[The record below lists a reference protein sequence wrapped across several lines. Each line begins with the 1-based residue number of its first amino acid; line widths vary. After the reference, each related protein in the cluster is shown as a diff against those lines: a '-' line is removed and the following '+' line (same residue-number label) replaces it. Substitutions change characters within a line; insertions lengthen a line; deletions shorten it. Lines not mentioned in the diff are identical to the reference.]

1 MAANTKI
8 EWTHRPGTT
17 PATLNAL
24 AGCQKISP
32 GCQHCYAIPVA
43 HVRGGNPLPIMQ
55 EKFGGTTRYE
65 GGNYVWTGRVGYS
78 EKTLLS
84 PILKT
89 APHTFFVNSLS
100 DLFYEGVTREIRD
113 RHFAMFSLTPQ
124 HTHMVLTKRSDVMYE
139 YLSDPHVRLRILDA
153 AARMAADHWPAN
165 RTLPLGI
172 HWKDKAKWRSETAY
186 GEPAEFPWPL
196 PNVWLGVSAENQ
208 ACADLRV
215 PFLLETPAAI
225 RFVSAEPL
233 IGEVD
238 FTVIGRQASNFDRS
252 MPGFERCKGFYL
264 DALAGANGVLM
275 HDGTCHEE
283 PVGHRSGLDWVI
295 CGGESGRDARPM
307 NPEWARKMRDD
318 CRASGVAFF
327 MKQMGSTFGPKK
339 GSAIPADLLVR
350 EWPHVKYEGDASQSH
365 PSQAGATTVSV

>member
-24 AGCQKISP
+24 VGCQKISP

-55 EKFGGTTRYE
+55 DKFGGTTRYE
-65 GGNYVWTGRVGYS
+65 GGNYIWTGRVGYS

-100 DLFYEGVTREIRD
+100 DLFYEGVTSEIRD

-165 RTLPLGI
+165 RPLPLGI
-172 HWKDKAKWRSETAY
+172 HWKNKSKWRSETAY
-186 GEPAEFPWPL
+186 GEPAEFQWPL

-215 PFLLETPAAI
+215 PFLLQTPAAI

-233 IGEVD
+233 IGPVD
-238 FTVIGRQASNFDRS
+238 FENIGVIGGETEEDGEKVYY
-252 MPGFERCKGFYL
+252 GFRYNSLTGEAWAD
-264 DALAGANGVLM
+264 DAGDLTG
-275 HDGTCHEE
+275 E
-283 PVGHRSGLDWVI
+283 VGIDAKLDWVI

-307 NPEWARKMRDD
+307 NTEWARNMRDD
-318 CRASGVAFF
+318 CRANGVAFF
-327 MKQMGSTFGPKK
+327 MKQMGSTFGPNK

-350 EWPHVKYEGDASQSH
+350 EWPHVKHEGDASQSH
-365 PSQAGATTVSV
+365 PSQAGATTVSA